1 VTRHSEPEAA
11 SEAQRRKRE
20 TSGTESMPIYARIQ
34 THLRERIGS
43 GEYGPGD
50 RLPSEMALAD
60 QFKTTRSTV
69 VHAMQLLVFEG
80 LVSREA
86 GRGTFVRQRPIP
98 TTLDAARIRSFEDE
112 IVEAGARI
120 DYKLLA
126 FSLESAEQSAAE
138 RLRVAPESEIYH
150 MRRLRIVDGTPAV
163 LENRFIPVEIAERM
177 SIEDLRQRP
186 MYDILEMSVG
196 RPVARV
202 DGIINA
208 VAAVPDVAKILRIA
222 QGTPILVRD
231 YTLADRGGAP
241 LVCGETSY
249 RTQYPIRYTVVQSSN
264 G

>member
-1 VTRHSEPEAA
+1 V
-11 SEAQRRKRE
+11 
-20 TSGTESMPIYARIQ
+20 
-34 THLRERIGS
+34 
-43 GEYGPGD
+43 
-50 RLPSEMALAD
+50 PS
-60 QFKTTRSTV
+60 S
-69 VHAMQLLVFEG
+69 
-80 LVSREA
+80 
-86 GRGTFVRQRPIP
+86 
-98 TTLDAARIRSFEDE
+98 
-112 IVEAGARI
+112 
-120 DYKLLA
+120 
-126 FSLESAEQSAAE
+126 
-138 RLRVAPESEIYH
+138 
-150 MRRLRIVDGTPAV
+150 RLRIVDGTPAV